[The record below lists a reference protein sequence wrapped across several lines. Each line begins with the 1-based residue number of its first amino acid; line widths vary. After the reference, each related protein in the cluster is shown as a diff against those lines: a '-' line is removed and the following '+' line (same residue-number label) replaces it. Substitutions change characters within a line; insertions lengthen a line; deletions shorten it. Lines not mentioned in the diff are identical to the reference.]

1 MVRKTGPP
9 ILACGLGHGENSPVG
24 CFLTRPFKSHKLQL
38 KIKYSLPTMEKLY
51 FILRKTGL
59 EPVWDAPHAPQTCA
73 SASSA
78 TSALPNPVSL
88 SARSI
93 IARRR
98 GFVKRFFA
106 FFHQFPRQR
115 LPSA

>member
-51 FILRKTGL
+51 FILRKTGPPIL
-59 EPVWDAPHAPQTCA
+59 ACWLGQGAGKHPTGMFSYTHPFKSHKLQQKMKTA
-73 SASSA
+73 SRRSKSCLSSA
-78 TSALPNPVSL
+78 EDGT
-88 SARSI
+88 
-93 IARRR
+93 
-98 GFVKRFFA
+98 
-106 FFHQFPRQR
+106 
-115 LPSA
+115 